1 MIEIG
6 INPYIFDFGPLTL
19 SWHGLFSVVGIALA
33 VFLVGRWAPR
43 QGISSD
49 AVYSVAVWAII
60 GGIIGARLVHV
71 IDEWGFYSD
80 NLVRS
85 LQFWRP
91 GVAIW
96 GGVLGGLAGGVLCA
110 RIYKLPAGRLAD
122 ITAPAMLLAQAVGRI
137 GDIIN
142 GEHFA
147 KYTDHF
153 WGVIYTHPS
162 TQYLFLNN
170 GLDPNIPTHPAVFY
184 ELVWNLIAFAI
195 IWWGLRGK
203 IHPDGMLFAAYL
215 ALYAFGRFFILFFHT
230 YRDWFGDLNEAQIIS
245 LLVLLVT
252 VPLLG
257 YRARFHSDGEK
268 TGKTN
273 LNNGGRPQRRT
284 RSN

>member
-43 QGISSD
+43 HGISSD

-110 RIYKLPAGRLAD
+110 RI
-122 ITAPAMLLAQAVGRI
+122 
-137 GDIIN
+137 
-142 GEHFA
+142 
-147 KYTDHF
+147 
-153 WGVIYTHPS
+153 
-162 TQYLFLNN
+162 
-170 GLDPNIPTHPAVFY
+170 
-184 ELVWNLIAFAI
+184 
-195 IWWGLRGK
+195 
-203 IHPDGMLFAAYL
+203 
-215 ALYAFGRFFILFFHT
+215 
-230 YRDWFGDLNEAQIIS
+230 
-245 LLVLLVT
+245 
-252 VPLLG
+252 
-257 YRARFHSDGEK
+257 
-268 TGKTN
+268 
-273 LNNGGRPQRRT
+273 
-284 RSN
+284 